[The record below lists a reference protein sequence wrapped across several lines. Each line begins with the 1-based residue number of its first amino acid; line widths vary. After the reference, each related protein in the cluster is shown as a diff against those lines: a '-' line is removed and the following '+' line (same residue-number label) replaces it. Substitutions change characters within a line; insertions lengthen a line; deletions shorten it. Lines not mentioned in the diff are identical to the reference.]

1 LEERKGLYKGLR
13 AYAIFSMILT
23 TLLVIFVLLNA
34 GSVARMAQVLF
45 LIKTQALEPVTASQL
60 IDGSSAG
67 LVSSLEDPYSTYLK
81 PEVFESLNQ
90 NLQGTYGGVG
100 LVITQEED
108 NRLVV
113 VSAFKGTPA
122 YRAGILSGDWIVRI
136 DGQDTSKLTLEE
148 AANLMQGEPGTKVRL
163 SIWREGEGS
172 IRDYE
177 IEREIINV
185 PSVEGQMLDH
195 DSGIAYI
202 SITQFAKQTGVDFKK
217 TLQELEAE
225 GMKGIV
231 LDLRNNGGG
240 LLGTALE
247 VASHIV
253 PKGPIVHIVD
263 KNRTQTYEAPGG
275 NLNIPLAVLINKGS
289 ASASEIVSGA
299 IKDTKVGVLV
309 GETTFGKGLVQTVFP
324 LNGGAAV
331 KLTTAKY
338 LTPNKK
344 DINVT
349 GIEPNV
355 KVEVPAELR
364 QEIMLTSPNVEKDPQ
379 LQKAIEILQ
388 QQIQ

>member
-1 LEERKGLYKGLR
+1 MEERKGLYKGLR

-45 LIKTQALEPVTASQL
+45 LIKTQALQPVTASQL

-163 SIWREGEGS
+163 SIWREGKE
-172 IRDYE
+172 
-177 IEREIINV
+177 
-185 PSVEGQMLDH
+185 
-195 DSGIAYI
+195 
-202 SITQFAKQTGVDFKK
+202 
-217 TLQELEAE
+217 
-225 GMKGIV
+225 V
-231 LDLRNNGGG
+231 L
-240 LLGTALE
+240 
-247 VASHIV
+247 
-253 PKGPIVHIVD
+253 
-263 KNRTQTYEAPGG
+263 
-275 NLNIPLAVLINKGS
+275 
-289 ASASEIVSGA
+289 
-299 IKDTKVGVLV
+299 
-309 GETTFGKGLVQTVFP
+309 
-324 LNGGAAV
+324 
-331 KLTTAKY
+331 
-338 LTPNKK
+338 
-344 DINVT
+344 
-349 GIEPNV
+349 
-355 KVEVPAELR
+355 
-364 QEIMLTSPNVEKDPQ
+364 EIMKLSGK
-379 LQKAIEILQ
+379 
-388 QQIQ
+388 